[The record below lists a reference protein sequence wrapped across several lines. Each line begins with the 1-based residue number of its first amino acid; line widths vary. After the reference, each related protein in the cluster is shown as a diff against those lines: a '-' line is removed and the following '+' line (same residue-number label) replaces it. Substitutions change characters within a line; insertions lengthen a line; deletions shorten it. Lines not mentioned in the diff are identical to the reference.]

1 MEKRA
6 HGTLLPLKVQIF
18 SESSEC
24 TEGHIQ
30 IYCLPWMHSQACE
43 SREGS
48 SGLDQNSVPR

>member
-43 SREGS
+43 SRDGS
-48 SGLDQNSVPR
+48 SGLDQNSVP